1 VETLL
6 HSLVGFIVLINI
18 FILFEIVSI
27 IIKIDKSFKIL
38 ESDIVILFNWI
49 TIVVDIVSIVC
60 FLSYWIGKILF

>member
-1 VETLL
+1 METLL